1 MKKPNYTKQRSKSW
15 LNCQKDGN
23 INAIDVAALAESITM
38 KYRAAKNLL
47 VLIAT
52 LLAAVGQTYA
62 QTVEEI
68 TSSLTSGEPEFN
80 FMGFGDLNYISRDG
94 NDEDG
99 FAVGQVVAH
108 MSASLSDSFSIFG
121 EFSATGKD
129 SGYSFEVE
137 RLIAKYEF
145 SDLLKLSGGRYHTP
159 VGYWN
164 SAFHHGSWLQ
174 TSTSRPEMIK
184 FGSMLVPIHF
194 VGILMEGTLPRN
206 RFGLSYSAGF
216 GNGRHEN
223 VARSGDAGDINSD
236 KAWVVRLQAAPD
248 RYFGLDVGLSFY
260 SDEITPTD
268 RPEIKEST
276 VMAYVAWTKE
286 SPEIIFEYLHST
298 HELLLDSSVSGD
310 VDAWYAHFAY
320 RLKGKRRNWKP
331 YVRFEKTEVDA
342 TDPLLFDQGLDFDA
356 SILGIRWDFNPYAA
370 LKAEYRNEE
379 FDNNGRENN
388 FRLQLSFVLVKI

>member
-1 MKKPNYTKQRSKSW
+1 
-15 LNCQKDGN
+15 
-23 INAIDVAALAESITM
+23 M
-38 KYRAAKNLL
+38 KYRTAIKRL

-52 LLAAVGQTYA
+52 FLVVAGPSYA
-62 QTVEEI
+62 QTAEEI
-68 TSSLTSGEPEFN
+68 TSSIISGDPEFN

-94 NDEDG
+94 NNEDG
-99 FAVGQVVAH
+99 FTIGQVVAH

-121 EFSATGKD
+121 EFSGTGKD

-145 SDLLKLSGGRYHTP
+145 SDLFKLSGGRYHTP
-159 VGYWN
+159 IGYWN
-164 SAFHHGSWLQ
+164 SAYHHGSWLH
-174 TSTSRPEMIK
+174 TSVSRPEMVK
-184 FGSMLVPIHF
+184 FGSKLVPIHF

-236 KAWVVRLQAAPD
+236 KAWMVQVQSAPD
-248 RYFGLDVGLSFY
+248 RFFGLKLGLGFY
-260 SDEITPTD
+260 NDEITPDD
-268 RPEIKEST
+268 RPDIKENT
-276 VMAYVAWTKE
+276 VSAYVAWAKE
-286 SPEIIFEYLHST
+286 SPEVIIEYMHST
-298 HELLLDSSVSGD
+298 HEQLLDSSVSGD

-320 RLKGKRRNWKP
+320 RLKGKRRDWKP
-331 YVRFEKTEVDA
+331 YIRFEKTEVDD

-356 SILGIRWDFNPYAA
+356 SILGLRWDFNPYAA

-388 FRLQLSFVLVKI
+388 FRLQLSFVLAKL

>member
-1 MKKPNYTKQRSKSW
+1 
-15 LNCQKDGN
+15 
-23 INAIDVAALAESITM
+23 
-38 KYRAAKNLL
+38 
-47 VLIAT
+47 
-52 LLAAVGQTYA
+52 
-62 QTVEEI
+62 
-68 TSSLTSGEPEFN
+68 
-80 FMGFGDLNYISRDG
+80 
-94 NDEDG
+94 
-99 FAVGQVVAH
+99 
-108 MSASLSDSFSIFG
+108 
-121 EFSATGKD
+121 
-129 SGYSFEVE
+129 
-137 RLIAKYEF
+137 LIAKYEF
-145 SDLLKLSGGRYHTP
+145 SDLFKLSGGRYHTP

-164 SAFHHGSWLQ
+164 SAFHHGSWLH

-184 FGSMLVPIHF
+184 FGSKLVPIHF
-194 VGILMEGTLPRN
+194 VGILLEGTLPRN

-236 KAWVVRLQAAPD
+236 KAWVVRLQSAPD
-248 RYFGLDVGLSFY
+248 RYFGLEFGLSFY

-276 VMAYVAWTKE
+276 VMAHVAWAKE

-320 RLKGKRRNWKP
+320 RLKGKRRDWKP
-331 YVRFEKTEVDA
+331 YIRFEKTEVDG

-356 SILGIRWDFNPYAA
+356 SILGVRWDFNPYAA

-388 FRLQLSFVLVKI
+388 FRLQLSFVLAKL